1 MEAPVSP
8 ATRRPDA
15 AAETASDEL
24 LRLRGV
30 RVHNLKNID
39 LDLPLGRL
47 IVVTGPSGS
56 GKSSLAFDTIYAE
69 GHRQYVESLSAYA
82 RQYLQ
87 QMERPEVDSISGLPP
102 TVAIDQRPLSTN
114 PRSTVATVT
123 EIHDY
128 LRLLFARAAEM
139 VCPGCGEPIGQQSP
153 EEILREL
160 AQLPERTR
168 LMLLAPLVRGRRGR
182 HREVLEQLR
191 KKGLLRV
198 RIDGEIYELDS
209 PPELVPQRRHD
220 IEAVVDRLAVAP
232 GKEDRL
238 AESARL
244 ALELGQGLLLVLVQT
259 PADRRRQRWQERL
272 YSTLFACPKCGQS
285 FGRMDPHHFS
295 FNSPYGACPA
305 CSGTGVQ
312 AGFDPELVVQWDR
325 SFSTGAVL
333 PWEHLSRA
341 ALDKVRR
348 RLAPFCRSEGIRWNT
363 PLKRLSAAGR
373 KRLLYGD
380 GEFPGLLE
388 LLEQQYQHAQGTELE
403 RQLALYR
410 TPAPCPAC
418 GGGRLR
424 PESRA
429 ARVGGRSIDQVCAMS
444 IEEALAFFGQLQFP
458 PRKAPVAQRIVPHVL
473 HRLTFL
479 QKVGLGYLTLDRPLA
494 SLSGG
499 EAQRVRLAAGIGTGL
514 VGVCYVLDEPT
525 IGLHPRDNLRLIDSL
540 RQLQSLDNTILVVEH
555 DETVIR
561 QADWVVDLGP
571 GAGQHGGQVVAEGP
585 PERIAACPESLTGA
599 YLRGERSIPLPRQRR
614 QARLRQHL
622 VLEGVRTH
630 NLKEITV
637 RFPLGCLICVTGVS
651 GSGKSSLLLETL
663 APALRRELYGARVR
677 PGPFRRLR
685 GLEWIDKFVQVD
697 QSPIGRTSRSNPATY
712 TGVFDHI
719 RRVFASTAQA
729 RLRGYSVARFSFN
742 VAEGRC
748 PHCQGQGVQR
758 IEMNFLP
765 DLLVTCP
772 VCRGRRFNQQT
783 LQVRY
788 RGHTIADV
796 LDMTVEEALK
806 FFSEFPVI
814 TRQLQALE
822 KVGLGYLH
830 LGQPSATLSGGEAQR
845 VKLATELGKT
855 ATGNTLY
862 LLDEPTTG
870 LHLDDVARLLGVL
883 EELVD
888 RGNTVIVIEHHLDV
902 IKRADWVIDLGPEGG
917 QAGGHLGAEGPP
929 ERIAACPQIHTGRAL
944 RPLLAAAA
952 GK

>member
-1 MEAPVSP
+1 MEAPVRQAGP
-8 ATRRPDA
+8 AEQQPPA
-15 AAETASDEL
+15 AGEQL
-24 LRLRGV
+24 LQLRGV

-39 LDLPLGRL
+39 LDLPLGSL
-47 IVVTGPSGS
+47 IVITGPSGS

-87 QMERPEVDSISGLPP
+87 QLERPEVDSITGLPP
-102 TVAIDQRPLSTN
+102 TVAIDQRALSTN

-153 EEILREL
+153 EEIVREL

-168 LMLLAPLVRGRRGR
+168 VMLLAPLVRGRRGQ

-191 KKGLLRV
+191 KKGLVRV

-209 PPELVPQRRHD
+209 PPQLVPQRRHD
-220 IEAVVDRLAVAP
+220 IEAVVDRLVIAP
-232 GKEDRL
+232 GKKERL
-238 AESARL
+238 AESIHL
-244 ALELGQGLLLVLVQT
+244 ALELGQGLLLALVQT
-259 PADRRRQRWQERL
+259 PSDRRKDRWHERL
-272 YSTLFACPKCGQS
+272 YSTLFACPGCGQS

-295 FNSPYGACPA
+295 FNSPYGACPE
-305 CSGTGVQ
+305 CSGTGTHE
-312 AGFDPELVVQWDR
+312 AFDPELVIQWDR

-333 PWEHLSRA
+333 PWEHLSRV
-341 ALDKVRR
+341 ALDKLRR
-348 RLAPFCRSEGIRWNT
+348 RLAPFCRSAGIRWNT
-363 PLKRLSAAGR
+363 PLERLSPAQR

-380 GEFPGLLE
+380 GGKFPGLLE
-388 LLEQQYQHAQGTELE
+388 LLEQQYLHAQGTELE
-403 RQLALYR
+403 HHLALYR
-410 TPAPCPAC
+410 TPVACPAC

-429 ARVGGRSIDQVCAMS
+429 ARVGGKSIDQVCALS
-444 IEEALAFFGQLQFP
+444 IEEALAFFRQVSFP
-458 PRKAPVAQRIVPHVL
+458 GRKEPVARRIVPHVL
-473 HRLTFL
+473 HRLVFL
-479 QKVGLGYLTLDRPLA
+479 EKVGLGYLTLDRPLA

-525 IGLHPRDNLRLIDSL
+525 IGLHPRDNLRLIQSL

-571 GAGQHGGQVVAEGP
+571 GAGQHGGQVVAQGP
-585 PERIAACPESLTGA
+585 PDEIAACRESLTGA
-599 YLRGERSIPLPRQRR
+599 YLRGEKQIPVPRQRR
-614 QARLRQHL
+614 KARLRQHL
-622 VLEGVRTH
+622 TLEGVRTH
-630 NLKEITV
+630 NLKNITV

-663 APALRRELYGARVR
+663 APALRRELYGTRVR
-677 PGPFRRLR
+677 PGPYRRLR

-697 QSPIGRTSRSNPATY
+697 QSPIGRTPRSNPATY

-719 RRVFASTAQA
+719 RRVFASTPQA
-729 RLRGYSVARFSFN
+729 RLRGYTVARFSFN

-765 DLLVTCP
+765 DILVSCP

-796 LDMTVEEALK
+796 LDMTVEEALE
-806 FFSEFPVI
+806 FFSEFPII

-888 RGNTVIVIEHHLDV
+888 RGNTVVVIEHHLDV
-902 IKRADWVIDLGPEGG
+902 VKRADWVIDLGPEGG
-917 QAGGHLGAEGPP
+917 QEGGHLVAEGTP
-929 ERIAACPQIHTGRAL
+929 EQVATCPESHTGQAL
-944 RPLLAAAA
+944 RPLLDQAE
-952 GK
+952 